1 LLLGT
6 KKGQRDA
13 QRTSSLLGNKSTD
26 KKIELEQEK
35 QKKISDPAA
44 AHHKDKWTKFEPHG
58 KQNLYS
64 IKTTRFKIQSVHGVH
79 RHPSLFSLKLKLA
92 NFNSRN

>member
-13 QRTSSLLGNKSTD
+13 QRTSSLLGTKSTD

-44 AHHKDKWTKFEPHG
+44 AHHKTSG
-58 KQNLYS
+58 QNLNLMVN
-64 IKTTRFKIQSVHGVH
+64 KIFT
-79 RHPSLFSLKLKLA
+79 P
-92 NFNSRN
+92 